1 MDKHFF
7 KYFEEQLTIKEI
19 AAKEILL
26 NEGEMAK
33 NMFFVE
39 KGCLRTWFLRD
50 GIEFTFQFVF
60 ENQFISSF
68 ESLWTNQPSLYTIE
82 SLEPCTLK
90 VISKKDFK
98 ITFNANP
105 IVRGEFNNYLIARLF
120 HYQKLFI
127 ARISEKPETRY
138 LQLIKTHPE
147 ILKRIPQHYIASYL
161 GITPVSLSRIRN
173 RIIS

>member
-1 MDKHFF
+1 MDILFKHFN
-7 KYFEEQLTIKEI
+7 EQSTTKEI
-19 AAKEILL
+19 GAKELLL

-39 KGCLRTWFLRD
+39 KGCLRTWFLCD
-50 GIEFTFQFVF
+50 GAEFTFQFIF

-82 SLEPCTLK
+82 SIEPCKLK
-90 VISKKDFK
+90 VITKKDFQLTLDK
-98 ITFNANP
+98 NP
-105 IVRGEFNNYLIARLF
+105 SIRDEFNNYLIARLF
-120 HYQKLFI
+120 HYQKLFV

-173 RIIS
+173 RIIN

>member
-1 MDKHFF
+1 MDTFLKHFQ
-7 KYFEEQLTIKEI
+7 EQATTKEI
-19 AAKEILL
+19 GAKEQLL

-33 NMFFVE
+33 NMYFVE
-39 KGCLRTWFLRD
+39 KGCLRTWFLCD
-50 GIEFTFQFVF
+50 GTEFTFQFIF

-82 SLEPCTLK
+82 SIEPCTLK
-90 VISKKDFK
+90 VIAKKDFQLTLDK
-98 ITFNANP
+98 NP
-105 IVRGEFNNYLIARLF
+105 SIRDEFNNYLITRLF
-120 HYQKLFI
+120 HYQKLFV

-138 LQLIKTHPE
+138 LHLIKTHPE

-173 RIIS
+173 RVIN